1 MPTITGEVY
10 REAVE
15 IGATI
20 TRLGPTFTASVTTG
34 EGGGGLSEAQVR
46 ALAQDVVDDDTTLT
60 RDSELTAHAADTTNV
75 HGIADTSALA
85 TSASVSTV
93 AGNLATET
101 ARAQAAEALLQPLD
115 SDLTAIAAL
124 TTTSYGRAFLA
135 LADAAAGRTVLG
147 LGTAATSATSAFDAA
162 GAAAAV
168 STALTAARPAPIVK
182 ASDQS
187 YTSTD
192 TLTDDTELTFT
203 ALAGERWLINTRLL
217 MYGPTAADF
226 SVGILL
232 PTGATALLSV
242 LGPSNSYAGTTASG
256 GQLLQGFIT
265 ASNTKT
271 GIIGTVPAATGFG
284 LSIVTIEGVVTIGGT
299 GGSVTV
305 QHCQSTSNGTAT
317 VVRANSYLERT
328 RCP

>member
-1 MPTITGEVY
+1 
-10 REAVE
+10 
-15 IGATI
+15 
-20 TRLGPTFTASVTTG
+20 
-34 EGGGGLSEAQVR
+34 
-46 ALAQDVVDDDTTLT
+46 
-60 RDSELTAHAADTTNV
+60 
-75 HGIADTSALA
+75 
-85 TSASVSTV
+85 
-93 AGNLATET
+93 
-101 ARAQAAEALLQPLD
+101 
-115 SDLTAIAAL
+115 
-124 TTTSYGRAFLA
+124 
-135 LADAAAGRTVLG
+135 
-147 LGTAATSATSAFDAA
+147 
-162 GAAAAV
+162 
-168 STALTAARPAPIVK
+168 
-182 ASDQS
+182 
-187 YTSTD
+187 
-192 TLTDDTELTFT
+192 
-203 ALAGERWLINTRLL
+203 

-271 GIIGTVPAATGFG
+271 GIIGTVPAASGFG

-299 GGSVTV
+299 GGAVTV